1 MQFNQQQVENII
13 GHKLLSSWEQGFI
26 ESIVTQM
33 KKGHTLSNNQER
45 IVTRCLEKTSPEK
58 IASHEE
64 WQKEY
69 VEQHRETALLC
80 ARYYNREGYFQ
91 IMVHNLLS
99 DESYIPTREH

>member
-45 IVTRCLEKTSPEK
+45 IVTRCLEKTTP
-58 IASHEE
+58 
-64 WQKEY
+64 
-69 VEQHRETALLC
+69 
-80 ARYYNREGYFQ
+80 
-91 IMVHNLLS
+91 
-99 DESYIPTREH
+99 